1 MRIKEMV
8 EKTKKLLIVEQLLLV
23 SVIDYV
29 PRTVL
34 KIYTLM
40 SGCKKKLIFKTVFSF
55 TGVLCLFCTNWCQGM
70 VVFLDRI

>member
-1 MRIKEMV
+1 MV

-34 KIYTLM
+34 KIYTQ
-40 SGCKKKLIFKTVFSF
+40 
-55 TGVLCLFCTNWCQGM
+55 GVRNS
-70 VVFLDRI
+70 